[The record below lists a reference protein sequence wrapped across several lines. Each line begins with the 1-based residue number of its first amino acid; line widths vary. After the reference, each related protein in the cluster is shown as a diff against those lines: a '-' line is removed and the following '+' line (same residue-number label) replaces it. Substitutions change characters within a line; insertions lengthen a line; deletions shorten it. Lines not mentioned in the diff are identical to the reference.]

1 MNKFEI
7 KLHDGMS
14 RIGSYEK
21 NGVKTD
27 VPAVT
32 DVEAMFPDLAGK
44 KCANIPLGAPKDFIS
59 QYFESYEGIVQVHP
73 AVLTDVETGDC
84 VMVSN
89 WHTTLNNPRNYV
101 NWLISL
107 KQKIPPDTMW
117 YAPASALP
125 SNVASLIYSGFD
137 LFDFRA
143 VDLKTVQGLFCAV
156 EGEFPADEW
165 MKSEIC
171 GCAGCMSGDL
181 KVHNRSALQQEIA
194 LVKQFIKRRQIREL
208 MENRCRNSAHQVSIM
223 RLFDESYDFVE
234 PHIPVVRSVQF
245 MANSAESI
253 KRPEIRRFS
262 DRVIERFIPSRT
274 DVCVIIPCSARK
286 PYSLSQSHRKFQA
299 AIQNRAHELII
310 TSPLGIVPREL
321 ERIYPAAHYDIP
333 VTGYWDLEEKAFIT
347 DVLAR
352 YLGKHKFGRVIAHLD
367 GDTLEIVRDA
377 AARCGIEIEST
388 CSDSDRPV
396 SRNSLNALDTALD
409 GCRKKRPNIIRG
421 TLSWQFGTSIDT
433 RDLVLKGR
441 LMRQKVIKGRMQLF
455 SIDPETGLFR
465 PTFDGWKLIDTGYRV
480 YIDDFVPHGDIL
492 APGVM
497 DADPRIREGDEVF
510 VQGESACATGKAIMG
525 ASEMLASKRG
535 VAVRVRKIKKL

>member
-21 NGVKTD
+21 NGVKID

-32 DVEAMFPDLAGK
+32 DVEAMFPDLADK
-44 KCANIPLGAPKDFIS
+44 KGANIPLGAQKDFIC

-171 GCAGCMSGDL
+171 SCAGCMSGDL
-181 KVHNRSALQQEIA
+181 KLHNRFALQQEIA

-234 PHIPVVRSVQF
+234 PYIPVVRSVQF
-245 MANSAESI
+245 MANSAESV
-253 KRPEIRRFS
+253 KRPEVRRFS

-352 YLGKHKFGRVIAHLD
+352 YLEKHRFGRVIAHLD

-396 SRNSLNALDTALD
+396 SRNSLNALDAALD

-421 TLSWQFGTSIDT
+421 TLSWQFGISVDT